1 MLGDPMALS
10 ALVTLVVIALWA
22 SARLPE
28 YLVALLFFAA
38 VMVLQLAP
46 AAVTFSG
53 FASSAFWLVLSGFVL
68 GTAIRSTG
76 LADRL
81 ANRLLPHLAG
91 SWPRLVGGVVA
102 ISYALAFVMPSN
114 MGRITL
120 LMPIVMAL
128 ADRAGLGE
136 GSRGRIGLALAV
148 GFGTFQLSASILPAN
163 VPNLVMSGAAESAYG
178 SHFAYLSYL
187 LLHAPVLGIAKG
199 ALLMLCICGLFRA
212 RPQPVAAEAAQ
223 TPLSAAEWRLIALL
237 GVTVLLWMT
246 DSWHGIAPAWIGLA
260 AACVCLLPRIGF
272 LNGEQFAAGVNVRTC
287 IYVAGILGLTALV
300 SHSGLGDRLGGA
312 LLAMMPDLH
321 GKPFTAFG
329 LLVGITAL
337 LNFVVTANGVP
348 ALFTP
353 LAQALS
359 AGSGLPLLTVLMT
372 QVIGYATPL
381 LPYQASPIV
390 VAMGMGKVPA
400 REGLKLCLLLAALSF
415 ALLVPLDYL
424 WFRLLGWIP

>member
-81 ANRLLPHLAG
+81 ANRLLPHLAS

-128 ADRAGLGE
+128 ADRAGLAE
-136 GSRGRIGLALAV
+136 GTRGRIGLALAV

-187 LLHAPVLGIAKG
+187 LLHAPVLGVAKG
-199 ALLMLCICGLFRA
+199 ALLTLCICGLFRA
-212 RPQPVAAEAAQ
+212 RPQPVAAGSANPAQRRRMAADRAVGRHGVAVDDRQ
-223 TPLSAAEWRLIALL
+223 LARHRSRL
-237 GVTVLLWMT
+237 
-246 DSWHGIAPAWIGLA
+246 
-260 AACVCLLPRIGF
+260 
-272 LNGEQFAAGVNVRTC
+272 
-287 IYVAGILGLTALV
+287 
-300 SHSGLGDRLGGA
+300 DRVGG
-312 LLAMMPDLH
+312 
-321 GKPFTAFG
+321 
-329 LLVGITAL
+329 
-337 LNFVVTANGVP
+337 
-348 ALFTP
+348 
-353 LAQALS
+353 
-359 AGSGLPLLTVLMT
+359 
-372 QVIGYATPL
+372 
-381 LPYQASPIV
+381 
-390 VAMGMGKVPA
+390 
-400 REGLKLCLLLAALSF
+400 C
-415 ALLVPLDYL
+415 LLVPVAAY
-424 WFRLLGWIP
+424 RVSQRRAVRRRG

>member
-128 ADRAGLGE
+128 ADRAGLAE

-199 ALLMLCICGLFRA
+199 ALLTLCIC
-212 RPQPVAAEAAQ
+212 
-223 TPLSAAEWRLIALL
+223 
-237 GVTVLLWMT
+237 
-246 DSWHGIAPAWIGLA
+246 
-260 AACVCLLPRIGF
+260 
-272 LNGEQFAAGVNVRTC
+272 
-287 IYVAGILGLTALV
+287 
-300 SHSGLGDRLGGA
+300 
-312 LLAMMPDLH
+312 
-321 GKPFTAFG
+321 
-329 LLVGITAL
+329 
-337 LNFVVTANGVP
+337 
-348 ALFTP
+348 
-353 LAQALS
+353 
-359 AGSGLPLLTVLMT
+359 
-372 QVIGYATPL
+372 
-381 LPYQASPIV
+381 
-390 VAMGMGKVPA
+390 
-400 REGLKLCLLLAALSF
+400 
-415 ALLVPLDYL
+415 
-424 WFRLLGWIP
+424 

>member
-10 ALVTLVVIALWA
+10 SLVTLVVIALWA

-199 ALLMLCICGLFRA
+199 ALLTLCICGLFRA
-212 RPQPVAAEAAQ
+212 RPQPVAAEVAQ

-237 GVTVLLWMT
+237 GATVLLWMT
-246 DSWHGIAPAWIGLA
+246 DSWHGIAPAWIGLV

-300 SHSGLGDRLGGA
+300 SHSGAWRSAGRCAAGNDAGSARQTVHRIRFAGGYHRIAEFCGNRQRRAGAVYPAGAGVVCGQRLAAADGADDPGDRLRHAAAAVSGLADRGG
-312 LLAMMPDLH
+312 D
-321 GKPFTAFG
+321 GDG
-329 LLVGITAL
+329 
-337 LNFVVTANGVP
+337 
-348 ALFTP
+348 
-353 LAQALS
+353 QS
-359 AGSGLPLLTVLMT
+359 AG
-372 QVIGYATPL
+372 A
-381 LPYQASPIV
+381 
-390 VAMGMGKVPA
+390 
-400 REGLKLCLLLAALSF
+400 
-415 ALLVPLDYL
+415 
-424 WFRLLGWIP
+424 

>member
-128 ADRAGLGE
+128 ADRAGLG
-136 GSRGRIGLALAV
+136 
-148 GFGTFQLSASILPAN
+148 
-163 VPNLVMSGAAESAYG
+163 
-178 SHFAYLSYL
+178 
-187 LLHAPVLGIAKG
+187 
-199 ALLMLCICGLFRA
+199 RA
-212 RPQPVAAEAAQ
+212 R
-223 TPLSAAEWRLIALL
+223 
-237 GVTVLLWMT
+237 
-246 DSWHGIAPAWIGLA
+246 A
-260 AACVCLLPRIGF
+260 AASVWRWRWGSAPSSSPPASCRP
-272 LNGEQFAAGVNVRTC
+272 TC
-287 IYVAGILGLTALV
+287 
-300 SHSGLGDRLGGA
+300 
-312 LLAMMPDLH
+312 
-321 GKPFTAFG
+321 
-329 LLVGITAL
+329 
-337 LNFVVTANGVP
+337 
-348 ALFTP
+348 
-353 LAQALS
+353 
-359 AGSGLPLLTVLMT
+359 
-372 QVIGYATPL
+372 
-381 LPYQASPIV
+381 PI
-390 VAMGMGKVPA
+390 
-400 REGLKLCLLLAALSF
+400 
-415 ALLVPLDYL
+415 
-424 WFRLLGWIP
+424 W